1 MENTQ
6 KDEEKNHNK
15 LSVRLNLRLIKY
27 NWIFGVYIASKLHD
41 QNGNLIFF

>member
-27 NWIFGVYIASKLHD
+27 NWSLYSF
-41 QNGNLIFF
+41 QTT